1 MTELE
6 RQLTAA
12 LRKLSAQYET
22 EQRRHTEQVEALQQR
37 VEQQTAQSETLRRR
51 IEQLSGQVTGLDADY
66 KTIAATFVWRQV
78 LLLLNVNY
86 SCRFGRLLVRRRTV
100 RWALLRVLKTQK
112 TKRRE
117 RPLGDVH
124 GVR

>member
-37 VEQQTAQSETLRRR
+37 VDQQAAQSETLQRR
-51 IEQLSGQVTGLDADY
+51 IEQLSGHVTGLDADY
-66 KTIAATFVWRQV
+66 KTIAAT
-78 LLLLNVNY
+78 
-86 SCRFGRLLVRRRTV
+86 
-100 RWALLRVLKTQK
+100 LR
-112 TKRRE
+112 E
-117 RPLGDVH
+117 WWS
-124 GVR
+124 

>member
-37 VEQQTAQSETLRRR
+37 VEQQAAQSETLRRQ
-51 IEQLSGQVTGLDADY
+51 IEQLTGHVTGLDADY
-66 KTIAATFVWRQV
+66 KTIAAT
-78 LLLLNVNY
+78 
-86 SCRFGRLLVRRRTV
+86 
-100 RWALLRVLKTQK
+100 LR
-112 TKRRE
+112 E
-117 RPLGDVH
+117 W
-124 GVR
+124 